1 VTPRSEVY
9 RDEFH
14 RFVDDM
20 DGELAEQAKPVF
32 HAVIDEI
39 EGIWVEP
46 ALTRMQALRAHLPRA
61 SGSA

>member
-20 DGELAEQAKPVF
+20 HGDLAEQAKPVF
-32 HAVIDEI
+32 HAVINEL
-39 EGIWVEP
+39 ECIWVEP
-46 ALTRMQALRAHLPRA
+46 ALTRMRALRAHLTRA
-61 SGSA
+61 PGSA